1 MIETLAEAE
10 VEVVVVEPAR
20 YIQFALYT
28 QFAFVLYSL
37 AEAVLS

>member
-1 MIETLAEAE
+1 MVETLAEAE
-10 VEVVVVEPAR
+10 VEVVVEPAR

-37 AEAVLS
+37 AEVVLS